1 MHLSSMDIDPY
12 KTLQVEVSASPLQ
25 IKKAYKKLSLQYHP
39 DKIQQLKSEVDKDQ
53 FPKIQLAYSILSDV
67 QKRHHYDTTGS
78 LGGES
83 PADFDWK
90 EYFATTTEKITLDMI
105 DEDRAKYVG
114 SLEEKEDILH
124 NFAFYDGDFLRLFEV
139 IPHLEFDEA
148 LESRVFDIV
157 ESALE
162 DGNIQ
167 VDKSVVRS
175 WDKYKR
181 SRKTKVKQMLSKMA
195 REAKQ
200 AEKLAKSL
208 KQKKV
213 SSESDLKALIQ
224 KRLAG
229 RMDDLISKLEAK
241 YTKGKKRALPDDD
254 EFDRIQEKMS
264 RKR

>member
-1 MHLSSMDIDPY
+1 MDIDPY
-12 KTLQVEVSASPLQ
+12 KILLVETSATPLQ

-39 DKIQQLKSEVDKDQ
+39 DKIQQLKSGVDKDQ
-53 FPKIQLAYSILSDV
+53 FPKIQFAYSILSDA
-67 QKRHHYDTTGS
+67 QKRHRYDTTGS
-78 LGGES
+78 LDGES
-83 PADFDWK
+83 HSDFDWK
-90 EYFATTTEKITLDMI
+90 EYFAATTQKITLDMI
-105 DEDRAKYVG
+105 DEDRVAYVG
-114 SLEEKEDILH
+114 SVEEKEDILH

-162 DGNIQ
+162 GGNVQ
-167 VDKSVVRS
+167 VDKSVIKS
-175 WDKYKR
+175 WEKYKR

-213 SSESDLKALIQ
+213 TSQSDLKALIQ

-241 YTKGKKRALPDDD
+241 YTKGKKRSLPDED
-254 EFDRIQEKMS
+254 EFDRIQEKLS
-264 RKR
+264 RRR